1 MSLILE
7 LLLNAGVLLLLAR
20 VMPEVKVRNYG
31 TAIAVAL
38 VVGILNATL
47 GFLLRLPLN
56 LLTLG
61 LLSFVVRLVV
71 TAVIIRIA
79 DKFFHGFE
87 VQTFAAAL
95 IIAVVMAAA
104 GLFISY
110 LM

>member
-56 LLTLG
+56 ILTLG

-71 TAVIIRIA
+71 LAVIIRIA
-79 DKFFHGFE
+79 DKFFSGFE
-87 VQTFAAAL
+87 VTTFAAAL

-110 LM
+110 LI